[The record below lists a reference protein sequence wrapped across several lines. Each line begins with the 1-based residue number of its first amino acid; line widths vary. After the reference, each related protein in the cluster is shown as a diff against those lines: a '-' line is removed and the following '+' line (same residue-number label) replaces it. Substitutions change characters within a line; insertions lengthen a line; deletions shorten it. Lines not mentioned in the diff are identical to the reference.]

1 MFRRLA
7 IPFWLIAIA
16 IGWLLG
22 FSGIRLPS
30 LPFPTQ
36 MFAVLALGSYWP
48 SFGVSLMI
56 TVILLFLS
64 VWIGIAV
71 HELGHFIAGSLANFE
86 AQMLVVGRF
95 SWQRIGTRWI
105 FEFLPTSPISGC
117 YYGSPRNEQGLNRRF
132 AFMILGGVTA
142 NFFIA
147 VLSIVGLLQVGV
159 RESWTMDMTAL
170 WRMLLTF
177 LFLMNSLLAIFNL
190 VPFWSKGN
198 FKSDGLQLWRIARGD
213 PNVPRD
219 MALLMLIGSAR
230 MGVKPRDWEPHLIQ
244 VANALEDGSEEF
256 ATARFI
262 RFTHFMDRGET
273 QAAGVAL
280 DEAMSRIEHVNE
292 MNRPSFWLEHANF
305 LALHRNQPEAARR
318 SFDEAA
324 KYTVR
329 PMTRLRVEAAIAFAE
344 RDWPRVMEKASAALE
359 DFKCWGE
366 PPAFAQD
373 DAEELRALMARAAAS
388 AF

>member
-7 IPFWLIAIA
+7 NPLWLIAIA

-22 FSGIRLPS
+22 FSGIRLPD

-36 MFAVLALGSYWP
+36 LYAVLKLGSYWP
-48 SFGVSLMI
+48 SFAVSLMI
-56 TVILLFLS
+56 VLTLLFSS
-64 VWIGIAV
+64 VWIGVAA

-95 SWQRIGTRWI
+95 SWQRIGTRWM
-105 FEFLPTSPISGC
+105 FEFLRSSPINGF
-117 YYGSPRNEQGLNRRF
+117 YYGTPRDGRGLAGRF
-132 AFMILGGVTA
+132 AFMIAGGVTA

-147 VLSIVGLLQVGV
+147 LLAIVGLLQVGV

-262 RFTHFMDRGET
+262 RFTHFIDRGET

-280 DEAMSRIEHVNE
+280 DEAMTRIEHVNE
-292 MNRPSFWLEHANF
+292 MNRPIF
-305 LALHRNQPEAARR
+305 
-318 SFDEAA
+318 
-324 KYTVR
+324 
-329 PMTRLRVEAAIAFAE
+329 
-344 RDWPRVMEKASAALE
+344 
-359 DFKCWGE
+359 
-366 PPAFAQD
+366 
-373 DAEELRALMARAAAS
+373 
-388 AF
+388 